1 MAFDAIAPAASLDSP
16 VSPPL
21 PAKARVR
28 KSHTNLLFW
37 LLGTAVLCAGL
48 GLAPVSRTQE
58 ARVLETARE
67 MLGSEAH
74 NWLVPRVNGRVR
86 LQKPPLAYWLTA
98 FAFAVFD
105 VSEGT
110 GRIPAALA
118 GWLAVGVTGATASWL
133 FGRRAGFF
141 AGATLLGSYLF
152 FRHSR
157 LAETDVLVTLFVT
170 AAVAALWRGFALS
183 ARITLNGTPGTDRPS
198 CLTLHA
204 ALWYHA
210 AAVAIGLAVV
220 SKGPPAA
227 YPVLFFV
234 ALACVERKW
243 KPLLH
248 FHFSGAPLTAAAIAL
263 PWFAYVA
270 RDPMVEQLTRDLQN
284 SAGGGRGHGGL
295 FITYLPKLFVATAPW
310 SALWVVALVAAV
322 RTWRDD
328 HRLRGLVIWIAS
340 ILLPLFGW
348 GNKQFHYLM
357 PVMPPL
363 MILVGWLLDES
374 LKAAPAVGQKI
385 APWTRRL
392 LGMTAIAFAA
402 AAPGLIIAG
411 KWDRGHLIPADFAA
425 AALVLATL
433 GSVAFVHRRR
443 GPAAGLTAFAV
454 GNVLI
459 LLVLVGLW
467 APSLNAENIRAI
479 PPALATRYG
488 DGPFALV
495 GKEDLPLV
503 FHMRRTIPVVRTD
516 AEIAALVAQR
526 PDVVAIEPLGDRGKS
541 RPAIAEE
548 ARFRNDE
555 TVYRVGRIN
564 PAVLAGAGVTTIPA
578 TSAPTFP

>member
-1 MAFDAIAPAASLDSP
+1 MAFDAAAPAASLDSP
-16 VSPPL
+16 VSAPL
-21 PAKARVR
+21 PANARVR
-28 KSHTNLLFW
+28 KSHTNLLLW
-37 LLGTAVLCAGL
+37 LVGAAVLCAGL

-67 MLGSEAH
+67 MLGGETH
-74 NWLVPRVNGRVR
+74 NWLVPRVNGHVR

-98 FAFAVFD
+98 FAFQVFD

-110 GRIPAALA
+110 GRIPGALA
-118 GWLAVGVTGATASWL
+118 GWLAIGVTGATASWL

-170 AAVAALWRGFALS
+170 AAVCALWRGFALS
-183 ARITLNGTPGTDRPS
+183 SRMTLDGVPGPDGPS
-198 CLTLHA
+198 PLTLRA

-210 AAVAIGLAVV
+210 AATVTGLAVV

-227 YPVLFFV
+227 YPILFFV

-248 FHFSGAPLTAAAIAL
+248 FLLSGAPLTTAAVAL

-310 SALWVVALVAAV
+310 SALWVVALVAAA
-322 RTWRDD
+322 RTWRED
-328 HRLRGLVIWIAS
+328 HRLRGLVIWVAA

-374 LKAAPAVGQKI
+374 LKATPAVGRKI
-385 APWTRRL
+385 ASLTRL
-392 LGMTAIAFAA
+392 LLGVTAVTFAA
-402 AAPGLIIAG
+402 AAPGLIFVG
-411 KWDRGHLIPADFAA
+411 KWERGRLIPADFAA
-425 AALVLATL
+425 AAFVLSTIAVAGLVY
-433 GSVAFVHRRR
+433 RRR
-443 GPAAGLTAFAV
+443 GSAAGATAFAI
-454 GNVLI
+454 GNALA
-459 LLVLVGLW
+459 LFVLVGLW
-467 APSLNAENIRAI
+467 APSLNSENIRAI
-479 PPALATRYG
+479 PPALAARYG

-495 GKEDLPLV
+495 GKEDLPVV
-503 FHMRRTIPVVRTD
+503 FHMRRILPVVRTE
-516 AEIAALVAQR
+516 AEIAALVARQ
-526 PDVVAIEPLGDRGKS
+526 PDVVVIEPIGDNNKPRA
-541 RPAIAEE
+541 AIVEE
-548 ARFRNDE
+548 ARFRDDE

-564 PAVLAGAGVTTIPA
+564 PAALTTAAP
-578 TSAPTFP
+578 APTPTTGEGRVE